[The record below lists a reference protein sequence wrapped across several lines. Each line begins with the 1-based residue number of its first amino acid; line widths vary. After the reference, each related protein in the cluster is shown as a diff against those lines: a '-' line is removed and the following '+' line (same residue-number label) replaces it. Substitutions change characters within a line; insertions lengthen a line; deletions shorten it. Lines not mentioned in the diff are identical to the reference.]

1 MFLFVFYSSL
11 LKVIKFWTHEIPT
24 RKNFW
29 PTKFSWEKKFQP
41 KKHSQ
46 QKKIRTHEIPTRK
59 NFGLTMAR
67 WHEIHET
74 HNVTSP
80 QKFSLLIIYNLGQS
94 IVDKSMK
101 LSNKDFSVIFFH
113 NWLFVTLLQ
122 SCQNLSFGWLPECF
136 SINSKYFT
144 TSSSEQFLKSNSGTA
159 WFSRKFLLDL
169 IRQL

>member
-59 NFGLTMAR
+59 NSGLTMAR

-74 HNVTSP
+74 HNDTSP

-101 LSNKDFSVIFFH
+101 LSNKDFSVIFFSQLIIC
-113 NWLFVTLLQ
+113 NSLAKLSKFV
-122 SCQNLSFGWLPECF
+122 FWV
-136 SINSKYFT
+136 
-144 TSSSEQFLKSNSGTA
+144 TA
-159 WFSRKFLLDL
+159 WVLFHQFQVFHNL
-169 IRQL
+169 IFRAIFKK

>member
-11 LKVIKFWTHEIPT
+11 LKVIKFWTHEI
-24 RKNFW
+24 
-29 PTKFSWEKKFQP
+29 
-41 KKHSQ
+41 H
-46 QKKIRTHEIPTRK
+46 TRK
-59 NFGLTMAR
+59 NFGLTMAW

-101 LSNKDFSVIFFH
+101 LSNKDFSVEFFH